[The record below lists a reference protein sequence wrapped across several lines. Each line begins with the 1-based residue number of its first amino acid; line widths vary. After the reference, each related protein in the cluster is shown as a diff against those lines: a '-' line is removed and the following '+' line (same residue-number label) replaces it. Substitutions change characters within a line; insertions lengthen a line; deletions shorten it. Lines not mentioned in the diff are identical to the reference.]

1 MIIKDNMANMCAKV
15 TSTYMEF
22 TLAFGPKPEFKFSFN
37 FTKLKNL
44 LYKKD
49 ANKCSKNI
57 DFVLHLV

>member
-1 MIIKDNMANMCAKV
+1 MRK
-15 TSTYMEF
+15 Y
-22 TLAFGPKPEFKFSFN
+22 
-37 FTKLKNL
+37 FTKLKTV